1 MTGEARV
8 ITWPERFRPERAP
21 IHVRNELAVPAPPEV
36 VWAWLTRAVDW
47 PRWYPNSHDVR
58 IGGGEQ
64 TALSQGCRFTW
75 RTFGVSLRSRVEEF
89 AAPERIAW
97 TAVGLGVDVY
107 HAWLIE
113 PRSSGCWVLTE
124 ETQYGWAA
132 RLGHLA
138 MPSRMHRWHQIWLER
153 LGEMA
158 ATGLPPELRYT
169 RRATA

>member
-8 ITWPERFRPERAP
+8 IAWPERFHPDRTP

-36 VWAWLTRAVDW
+36 VWAWLVRAADW
-47 PRWYPNSHDVR
+47 PSWYPNSHDVR
-58 IGGGEQ
+58 IEGAEQ
-64 TALSQGCRFTW
+64 TVLSQGCRFTW

-113 PRSSGCWVLTE
+113 GRPSGCWVLTE

-138 MPSRMHRWHQIWLER
+138 MPSRMRKWHQIWLER
-153 LGEMA
+153 LSEKA
-158 ATGLPPELRYT
+158 TTGLPPE
-169 RRATA
+169 